1 MSAETTVADA
11 AAAVLTSPPTWV
23 PPTPVP
29 PVGLPPLGEYPA
41 TGTDVEKD
49 RWLRLAGLHVQEAER
64 ASCFSGQ
71 TALAAA
77 TWEQAAATRA
87 LAAAA
92 GALPPDGGAGIPIAD
107 FVAILRL
114 VLAPK

>member
-1 MSAETTVADA
+1 MGTTI
-11 AAAVLTSPPTWV
+11 PTPL

-41 TGTDVEKD
+41 GGTDAEKD
-49 RWLRLAGLHVQEAER
+49 RWLRLAGLYVQEAER
-64 ASCFSGQ
+64 MSCFNAQ
-71 TALAAA
+71 AALAAS
-77 TWEQAAATRA
+77 TLEQAAATRA

-92 GALPPDGGAGIPIAD
+92 SALPPESGGGISIAD